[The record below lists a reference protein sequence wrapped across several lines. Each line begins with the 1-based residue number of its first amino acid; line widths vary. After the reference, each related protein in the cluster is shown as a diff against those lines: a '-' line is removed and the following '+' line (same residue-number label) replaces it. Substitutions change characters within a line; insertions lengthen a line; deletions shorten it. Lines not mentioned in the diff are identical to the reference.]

1 MVEKVQK
8 YKVKLG
14 EMQNAIITY
23 QQQLSE
29 QEDKY
34 KEEVKQKNGTSAQF
48 RATFELWSDIIEF
61 THPK

>member
-14 EMQNAIITY
+14 EMQNAITTY

-48 RATFELWSDIIEF
+48 RATFELWSHI
-61 THPK
+61 TPK